1 MKFKIILGAVALMLM
16 TVSCQTINGLIGRDG
31 TQRSIMP
38 KKEEIK
44 GKLSF
49 LSSKGRGKKK
59 NKTKRET
66 TEDVSLGTLNPS
78 EEILFSMTDSLNSL
92 ACLTGEWYFDTVSGI
107 EVTGEDDRP
116 TIEFEEGS
124 TRFYSTN
131 GCNYFNGHFKLTGHK
146 SIEFDDIIATTAL
159 CEGPDWEPL
168 IAVMWD
174 KVKYWDYSGTTEKK
188 LIFKDGDSRV
198 LATLKRHALEALN
211 GLWNVI
217 EISGRDVPAES
228 LVMVID
234 LREKH
239 VHGNTG
245 CNLFNGT
252 IYQDPDCDGS
262 VQFQDMKV
270 SKLACDNVSN
280 ETAFLVALEEVER
293 AVLQDDDTALL
304 TTGNGE
310 VVLRLVRPSN

>member
-1 MKFKIILGAVALMLM
+1 MKLKVILGAVALMLT
-16 TVSCQTINGLIGRDG
+16 TVSCQTLNGLIGKGDS
-31 TQRSIMP
+31 QHSIVP

-59 NKTKRET
+59 NKAKHET
-66 TEDVSLGTLNPS
+66 TVDENVSSQNTS
-78 EEILFSMTDSLNSL
+78 EEVLFSKTDSLNSL
-92 ACLTGEWYFDTVSGI
+92 ACLSGEWFFDTVSGI
-107 EVTGEDDRP
+107 EVTGEDNRP
-116 TIEFEEGS
+116 TIEFEEGT
-124 TRFYSTN
+124 TRFYANN
-131 GCNYFNGHFKLTGHK
+131 GCNFFNGHFRLTGLK
-146 SIEFDDIIATTAL
+146 SIEFNDVIATAAI
-159 CEGPDWEPL
+159 CDGPDWEPL

-174 KVKYWDYSGTTEKK
+174 KVKYWDYSGNTEKK
-188 LIFKDGDSRV
+188 LIFKDADSRV
-198 LATLKRHALEALN
+198 VATLKRHALESLN
-211 GLWNVI
+211 GMWNVT
-217 EISGRDVPAES
+217 EISGRSVPAES

-252 IYQDPDCDGS
+252 IYQNPDYDGS

-270 SKLACDNVSN
+270 SKMACDNVST

-293 AVLQDDDTALL
+293 AVMSGDDSAVL
-304 TTGNGE
+304 TTADGE
-310 VVLRLVRPSN
+310 VVLRLARPNN